1 MNALLD
7 LVVGDPQADRAVPQ
21 TGTTA
26 RLTVF
31 VAAVMAFLAVIALAV
46 SLTTNRVASLWAD
59 ELAQSATLRLPA
71 DPATAD
77 ALLLSA
83 LDVLETTPGIST
95 VRALSRDEQQ
105 ALLEPWFGPDLPLD
119 ALPIPQLIEIVAD
132 WDELDVDGLR
142 ARLTA
147 QVPGAIL
154 DDHTAWR
161 APLLDAASRVRL
173 IGWTVILLIGATV
186 AAMITLAAQASLAA
200 NVRVI
205 GVLRLVGAKD
215 AYIARAFVRRFTLR
229 AGGGAVAGTII
240 GAVVVLLMPQGDA
253 SGGLLLGVGFE
264 GAEWVW
270 PLMIPVLAAIVAFF
284 ATRAAAFRRLREQT

>member
-1 MNALLD
+1 MRPLLE
-7 LVVGDPQADRAVPQ
+7 LIIGDPQADRAVPQ

-31 VAAVMAFLAVIALAV
+31 VAAVMAFLAVIALAI
-46 SLTTNRVASLWAD
+46 SLTTNRVAGLWAD

-83 LDVLETTPGIST
+83 LDVLQTTPGVNS
-95 VRALSRDEQQ
+95 VRALSQDEQR

-119 ALPIPQLIEIVAD
+119 ALPMPQLIEIVAD
-132 WDELDVDGLR
+132 RDGLDVDGLR
-142 ARLTA
+142 ARLSA

-161 APLLDAASRVRL
+161 APLLKAASRVRL
-173 IGWTVILLIGATV
+173 IGWSVIVLIGATV
-186 AAMITLAAQASLAA
+186 AAMITLAAQAALAA
-200 NVRVI
+200 NVQVI
-205 GVLRLVGAKD
+205 RVLRLVGAKD

-229 AGGGAVAGTII
+229 AGAGAVIGAII
-240 GAVVVLLMPQGDA
+240 GVIVVLVMPQGDGTD
-253 SGGLLLGVGFE
+253 SLLLGVGFE

-270 PLMIPVLAAIVAFF
+270 PLLIPFLAASVAFF
-284 ATRAAAFRRLREQT
+284 ATRTAAFRRLREQT

>member
-1 MNALLD
+1 MKALLE
-7 LVVGDPQADRAVPQ
+7 LIVGDPQADRAVPQ
-21 TGTTA
+21 SGTTA
-26 RLTVF
+26 RLTMF
-31 VAAVMAFLAVIALAV
+31 VAAVMAFLAVITLAV
-46 SLTTNRVASLWAD
+46 SLTTNRVASLWAE

-83 LDVLETTPGIST
+83 LDVLETTPGISS
-95 VRALSRDEQQ
+95 VRALSQDEQQ

-119 ALPIPQLIEIVAD
+119 ALPMPQLIEIVAD
-132 WDELDVDGLR
+132 GDGYDVDGLR

-173 IGWTVILLIGATV
+173 IGWSVILLIGATV
-186 AAMITLAAQASLAA
+186 AAMIMLAAQASLAA
-200 NVRVI
+200 NVQVI
-205 GVLRLVGAKD
+205 RVLRLVGAKD
-215 AYIARAFVRRFTLR
+215 VYIARAFVRRFTLR
-229 AGGGAVAGTII
+229 ALAGAIAGAIF
-240 GAVVVLLMPQGDA
+240 GAVVVSLMPQGDA
-253 SGGLLLGVGFE
+253 SGGLLLGVSFV
-264 GAEWVW
+264 GAEWAW
-270 PLMIPVLAAIVAFF
+270 PLLIPVLAAIVAFF

>member
-1 MNALLD
+1 MRAFLELI
-7 LVVGDPQADRAVPQ
+7 VGDPQADRAVPQ

-83 LDVLETTPGIST
+83 LDVLETTPGISS
-95 VRALSRDEQQ
+95 VRALSQDEQQ

-119 ALPIPQLIEIVAD
+119 ALPIPQLIEIIAD
-132 WDELDVDGLR
+132 RDELDVDGLR

-161 APLLDAASRVRL
+161 APLLEAASRVRL
-173 IGWTVILLIGATV
+173 IGWTVIVLIGATV

-205 GVLRLVGAKD
+205 SVLRLVGAKD

-229 AGGGAVAGTII
+229 AAGGAVAGTII
-240 GAVVVLLMPQGDA
+240 GVAVVLLMPQGDA

-264 GAEWVW
+264 GGEWVW

>member
-1 MNALLD
+1 MKNFFD
-7 LVVGDPQADRAVPQ
+7 LIVGDPQADRAVPQ

-46 SLTTNRVASLWAD
+46 SLTTNRVASLWAE

-83 LDVLETTPGIST
+83 LDVLETTPGVSS
-95 VRALSRDEQQ
+95 VRALSQDEQQ

-119 ALPIPQLIEIVAD
+119 ALPMPQLIEIVAGGD
-132 WDELDVDGLR
+132 GYDVDGLR

-154 DDHTAWR
+154 DDHSAWR
-161 APLLDAASRVRL
+161 EPLLDAAARVRL
-173 IGWTVILLIGATV
+173 IGWTTILLIGATI

-200 NVRVI
+200 NVQVI
-205 GVLRLVGAKD
+205 SVLRLVGAKD

-229 AGGGAVAGTII
+229 AGAGAIAGVLI
-240 GAVVVLLMPQGDA
+240 GVLVVLLMPQGDP
-253 SGGLLLGVGFE
+253 SGSLLLGVGFE
-264 GAEWVW
+264 GAEWIW
-270 PLMIPVLAAIVAFF
+270 PLLIPLLAAIVAFF
-284 ATRAAAFRRLREQT
+284 ATRAAAFRRLKERT